1 MGKLRKKHNW
11 KGRQQNDSQKPAD
24 DNKTDVVVELEGNNL
39 CYTYIHLVLFA
50 PLLFAWFL
58 TLWM

>member
-11 KGRQQNDSQKPAD
+11 KGRQQNDQKPAD

-39 CYTYIHLVLFA
+39 CYTYIHTLFYLH
-50 PLLFAWFL
+50 PCCLLGL
-58 TLWM
+58 